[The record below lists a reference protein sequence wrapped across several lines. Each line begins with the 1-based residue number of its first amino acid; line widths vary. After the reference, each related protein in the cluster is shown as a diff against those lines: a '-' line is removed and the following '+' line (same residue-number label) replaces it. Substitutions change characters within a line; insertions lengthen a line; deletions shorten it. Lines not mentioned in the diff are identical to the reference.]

1 MATREFLVDIQ
12 VGVVKGL
19 IDPLLPTD
27 ATNKRYVDSLLQ
39 PTTGTNIS
47 IDMGTFPEPINAS
60 IDAGGF

>member
-47 IDMGTFPEPINAS
+47 IDMGTFPEPINES